1 MEPFRHLVDAIIVI
15 ALIYAL
21 AVLLRSKGVL
31 TEKHSLPLALI
42 VTDLCLPAMIFVS
55 LASHPLRL
63 DQVGPALVML
73 GVELFCI
80 ALAWGVADLL
90 KFSRAQQG
98 AIVFC
103 SAFGSSTFL
112 GYSLILQMFPL
123 SPAAL
128 SEGVLISEIGVGYP
142 IFILGP
148 MLAAHFGSEAES
160 RRFQWQSSLAFFK
173 SPVFFAL
180 LLGMLWGSLK
190 LPGEEQPLLA
200 PFFQLGH
207 VLAQALTPLAILS
220 VGLMFRLPHL
230 RKIIASLAI
239 VVILKL
245 ILQPLLAGVFASQL
259 GFPDLWKEVL
269 VLLAAMPPA
278 VLGAVFLRR
287 YGGDASLASSL
298 LLVASLASCLT
309 LVVVFGLIG

>member
-1 MEPFRHLVDAIIVI
+1 MDAFHHLVNAILVIV
-15 ALIYAL
+15 LTYGL
-21 AVLLRSKGVL
+21 AIFLRSRDVL
-31 TEKHSLPLALI
+31 TEEHSLPLALI

-55 LASHPLRL
+55 LADHQVRL
-63 DQVGPALVML
+63 DQIGPALLML
-73 GVELFCI
+73 LLELFCI
-80 ALAWGVADLL
+80 ALAWGISDLL
-90 KFSRAQQG
+90 RFSRAQHG

-112 GYSLILQMFPL
+112 GYSLLLQMFPL

-128 SEGVLISEIGVGYP
+128 REGVLISEIGVGYP

-148 MLAAHFGSEAES
+148 ILAAHFGSEEAG
-160 RRFQWQSSLAFFK
+160 RRFQWRASLAFFR

-180 LLGMLWGSLK
+180 LLGILWGSLN
-190 LPGEEQPLLA
+190 LPGEKYDLLA
-200 PFFQLGH
+200 PFFQLCH

-220 VGLMFRLPHL
+220 VGLMFRMPHPS
-230 RKIIASLAI
+230 KMIMALAI
-239 VVILKL
+239 VVVLKL
-245 ILQPLLAGVFASQL
+245 ILQPLLAGMLATQFD
-259 GFPDLWKEVL
+259 FPKLWKEVL

-298 LLVASLASCLT
+298 LLITSIISCAT
-309 LVVVFGLIG
+309 LVGVFWFIG